1 MKILQKLVCFCIHAS
16 FIFLVLPILVSS
28 SQEHAKSTGGQTS
41 KNDNPRKLSHKLM
54 FEITL
59 HGFLLWASMG
69 LLMPIGILTIRM
81 SNRAECGRRLK
92 ILFYI
97 HAISQTLSVLLATA
111 GAVISFKNFNNSFN
125 NNHQRIGVTLY
136 GLIWLQALIGFSRPY
151 RGSKARSIWFF
162 VHWILGTGVSLLG
175 ILSIY
180 TGLQAYHEKTS
191 RKISLWTTMFTA
203 EICFITFFYLFQD
216 KWIYIQK
223 QGVILSNELIRPT
236 AINEVICAS
245 EKKKEF
251 ATESC

>member
-1 MKILQKLVCFCIHAS
+1 MEKKPYKVKFDFKILQNL
-16 FIFLVLPILVSS
+16 IFL
-28 SQEHAKSTGGQTS
+28 
-41 KNDNPRKLSHKLM
+41 
-54 FEITL
+54 
-59 HGFLLWASMG
+59 
-69 LLMPIGILTIRM
+69 
-81 SNRAECGRRLK
+81 
-92 ILFYI
+92 
-97 HAISQTLSVLLATA
+97 
-111 GAVISFKNFNNSFN
+111 
-125 NNHQRIGVTLY
+125 
-136 GLIWLQALIGFSRPY
+136 Y

-223 QGVILSNELIRPT
+223 QGVILSNELLRPT
-236 AINEVICAS
+236 AINEVTCAS